1 MIKNLSRCIKLETL
15 KLNKNT
21 ILAVAGALFL
31 LLMIYLF
38 GITGLRTGLAFAIL
52 YFIPMYLIMDLFD
65 LTQSEKTIFAFFI
78 SLGIYPSLVYW
89 LGFLVPFSVSIF
101 LSFILLLIIGFLIK
115 KFKKK

>member
-1 MIKNLSRCIKLETL
+1 MEIL
-15 KLNKNT
+15 KLNKK
-21 ILAVAGALFL
+21 IIIVAAGILFL
-31 LLMIYLF
+31 VLMLYLF
-38 GITGLRTGLAFAIL
+38 GMIGLRTGLALVVL

-65 LTQSEKTIFAFFI
+65 LKQGEKVVFAFFI

-101 LSFILLLIIGFLIK
+101 LSFVLLLIIWFIIK